1 MSNHNRILV
10 ADDDRFMRELLRV
23 ILSKAGYEVSLAE
36 DGLQALEMAQAE
48 RPDLVLSDGLLPKL
62 HGFEV
67 CKAIKEFDDAPKVVL
82 LTGIYTKPTYKWQV
96 MKDYGADA
104 VLTKPVDD
112 AQLLACIAQQLSSV
126 VQPQVSSIEQPAER
140 THSNAA

>member
-1 MSNHNRILV
+1 MSDRKKILV

-23 ILSKAGYEVSLAE
+23 ILARAGYAVTLAE
-36 DGLQALEMAQAE
+36 DGSQALEMATAE
-48 RPDLVLSDGLLPKL
+48 KPDLVLCDGLLPKL
-62 HGFEV
+62 HGFEL
-67 CKAIKEFDDAPKVVL
+67 CKAIKEFVDAPKVIL

-104 VLTKPVDD
+104 VLTKPVND
-112 AQLLACIAQQLSSV
+112 AQLLACIAQQLTTV
-126 VQPQVSSIEQPAER
+126 EQPQLSAVQQTPER